1 MKLARLLTGLRG
13 PYAILTL
20 MISTALSA
28 QVEGTPAA
36 TPQVQIIAAAADASQ
51 TTLIVH
57 GSNLSGASSVIL
69 GDVRLISVVT
79 NPNGQEL
86 LAALPSGL
94 LPGSYKLRISKGPAQ
109 VQNAEFE
116 VTIGAVGPQGAPG
129 PVGPQG
135 PQGTQGIAG
144 PQGVQGPPGDPKQPS
159 NTVTAATSFGLLA
172 AQGSSAE
179 YARGDHTH
187 GTPVLPNLGGDLS
200 GSIQSGTVTGLRG
213 RDVAATQP
221 AVGQVLSWNGL
232 SWVPSNLPSS
242 QPRVQVVA
250 AGFLQG
256 NLTNRT
262 WDLQSPQ
269 LGNLRV
275 IRAEPGQIDF
285 TFDGYAVPDANKR
298 LIIKVTPFG
307 GGGPF
312 GPPIFVS
319 NVRLF
324 NPAFFTVTF
333 RLLDGEGMP
342 RSEDLLA
349 TSFMI
354 EVSAI
359 TP

>member
-1 MKLARLLTGLRG
+1 MTGLRG
-13 PYAILTL
+13 PCAILTL
-20 MISTALSA
+20 MVSTALSA
-28 QVEGTPAA
+28 QGESAPAA

-69 GDVRLISVVT
+69 GDARLISVVT
-79 NPNGQEL
+79 NSNGQEL

-135 PQGTQGIAG
+135 PQGPQGTQGTAG

-221 AVGQVLSWNGL
+221 AVGQVLTWNGS
-232 SWVPSNLPSS
+232 SWVPSNPPTS

-250 AGFLQG
+250 AGVLQG
-256 NLTNRT
+256 NPANRT

-307 GGGPF
+307 GGGF
-312 GPPIFVS
+312 GPPFLVS

-324 NPAFFTVTF
+324 STTFFTVTF
-333 RLLDGEGMP
+333 RLLDGEAMP

-349 TSFMI
+349 TTFMI